1 MNPKHSN
8 KKRRRVDEKADK
20 ISDLPDA
27 LLLLILSLIPTVD
40 VVRTCVLSKRW
51 TSLWEHVPKLD
62 YSYKTDK
69 KMSHQFVH
77 RFLISRKPC
86 LLESMRLIVGSDCEG
101 INVPIWIK
109 YAVEHGLREL
119 ELDPY
124 SEKGNIRLPT
134 SIYAC
139 KTLEV
144 LTLKYCVHVDV
155 PNTPVCFK
163 SLKILNLQ
171 LVHFKNAESVRRLF
185 SSCPN
190 LEKLDVKRYVDNVV
204 NFTIEVPSL
213 KSLTIHDCS
222 DGDGRRGYVINAPSL
237 KYFSIKG
244 MKDYEFSI
252 ENMPELR
259 EAKIIDVF
267 DINTEKILRPLA
279 SSVKRLSLSLSPLET
294 RYADSIVLSQ
304 LVYLKLSTSKI
315 EWWNLLMVLL
325 LNSSKLQV
333 LKLTRDVRNLL
344 KLCVT
349 FWVNFDES
357 KTLVFLICS
366 QEPKKSHTGRMSNPQ
381 FYKPVNVPPCL
392 LFCLQRL
399 EWERYNGLHDEERQ
413 IAMYIL
419 TNAKHL
425 KEARFSTKN
434 SDMKEKFEMLKVLAR
449 EPRASPSCQF
459 FFE

>member
-1 MNPKHSN
+1 MNPNFSRRHSN

-279 SSVKRLSLSLSPLET
+279 SSVKRLSLSLSPLEGINIT

-333 LKLTRDVRNLL
+333 LKLTRD
-344 KLCVT
+344 
-349 FWVNFDES
+349 
-357 KTLVFLICS
+357 
-366 QEPKKSHTGRMSNPQ
+366 EPKKSHTGRMSNPQ

>member
-1 MNPKHSN
+1 MHPNFSHRLSS
-8 KKRRRVDEKADK
+8 KKRSRFDGTPDR

-27 LLLLILSLIPTVD
+27 LLLLILSLIPTGD

-51 TSLWEHVPKLD
+51 TYLWEYVPKLN
-62 YSYKTDK
+62 YSYKNDK
-69 KMSHQFVH
+69 KLSHQFVH

-86 LLESMRLIVGSDCEG
+86 LLESMRLIVGSDCEAMN
-101 INVPIWIK
+101 IPTWIK

-124 SEKGNIRLPT
+124 SEKENIRLPRNF
-134 SIYAC
+134 YAC

-144 LTLKYCVHVDV
+144 LTLKYSVHVDV
-155 PNTPVCFK
+155 PNSPVCFK

-171 LVHFKNAESVRRLF
+171 LVHFKNEDSVRRLF

-190 LEKLDVKRYVDNVV
+190 LEKLDIIRYVDNVV

-213 KSLTIHDCS
+213 KSLTIHDYS
-222 DGDGRRGYVINAPSL
+222 NGDGRRGYVINAPSL
-237 KYFSIKG
+237 NFFSIRG

-267 DINTEKILRPLA
+267 DINTEKILLPLA

-294 RYADSIVLSQ
+294 RYADGVVFSQ
-304 LVYLKLSTSKI
+304 LVYLELSTSKT

-325 LNSSKLQV
+325 LNSPNLQV
-333 LKLTRDVRNLL
+333 LKLMRD
-344 KLCVT
+344 
-349 FWVNFDES
+349 S

-366 QEPKKSHTGRMSNPQ
+366 QETWKGTKERMSKSNPQ

-392 LFCLQRL
+392 LSCLQRF
-399 EWERYNGLHDEERQ
+399 EWERYNGLHEEERQ

-434 SDMKEKFEMLKVLAR
+434 SYLKEKFEMLKVLAR

-459 FFE
+459 LFE

>member
-1 MNPKHSN
+1 MNPNFSRRHSN
-8 KKRRRVDEKADK
+8 KKRRRVDEKADR

-86 LLESMRLIVGSDCEG
+86 LLESMRLIVGSHCEA
-101 INVPIWIK
+101 INIPIWIK

-124 SEKGNIRLPT
+124 SEKGNIRLP
-134 SIYAC
+134 SNIYAC

-163 SLKILNLQ
+163 SLKILKLQ
-171 LVHFKNAESVRRLF
+171 LVHFKNDESVRRLF

-237 KYFSIKG
+237 NYFSIKG

-252 ENMPELR
+252 ENMPELK

-267 DINTEKILRPLA
+267 DINTEKILLPLA

-294 RYADSIVLSQ
+294 RYADSTVYSQ
-304 LVYLKLSTSKI
+304 LVYLELSTSKT

-333 LKLTRDVRNLL
+333 LKLTRD
-344 KLCVT
+344 
-349 FWVNFDES
+349 
-357 KTLVFLICS
+357 
-366 QEPKKSHTGRMSNPQ
+366 EPKKSHTERMSNPQ

-392 LFCLQRL
+392 LFCLQRF
-399 EWERYNGLHDEERQ
+399 EWERYNGLHEEERQ
-413 IAMYIL
+413 VAMYIP

-434 SDMKEKFEMLKVLAR
+434 RGLEEKFEMLKVLAR
-449 EPRASPSCQF
+449 ESRASPSCQF